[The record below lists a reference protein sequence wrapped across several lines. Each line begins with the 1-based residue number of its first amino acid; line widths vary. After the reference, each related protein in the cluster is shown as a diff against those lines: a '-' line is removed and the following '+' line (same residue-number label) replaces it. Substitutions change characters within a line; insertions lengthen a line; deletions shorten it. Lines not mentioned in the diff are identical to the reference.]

1 MRAVS
6 FLYFFLL
13 MSVVPG
19 IARAQDTPAAESA
32 PRQRDDGAEKKKLEK
47 KLEAAIQRRV
57 KETLELRVDDF
68 MSRRIE
74 RTGYTIGIESAVDK
88 KRIENLTKSLNVD
101 EIPDLIASVVRKDYE
116 ALRPY
121 LKSANISLGIA
132 EYLSE
137 IEWEPVVNTLQAQFD
152 AAGDNIESV
161 ETTPVSMPLPLQER
175 VIKTQAQ
182 EELKRLERE
191 YELKK
196 VDRDYEF
203 ENMKKLQD
211 EKERRLE
218 VELEKERK
226 EKDDLSKQ
234 LLNDENLTERMVKEK
249 PLLTRLLATGAGIG
263 SVLFFALL
271 AFGIFVI
278 VGLRFLGS
286 SIFRGTNEVARALRA
301 GPEQMP
307 SSKQVNPYSEE
318 DSEEGESEKED
329 LLLEFEGKPQF
340 KEAADQLR
348 GQVLRDM
355 KTAAAVLSKTVEQER
370 YGEVIAIFDL
380 LGPELSQQ
388 VFALFS
394 PYSRRLLQRA
404 YFTGSIKRVKA
415 STLFNRVNEFR
426 TMLATTD
433 VLMKDGND
441 KQFAQVM
448 LSYSDEEVAKAIYG
462 LAPDQAA
469 AMMTILPPDRM
480 LRIIRKMEGAFGKDV
495 LNALGQIVHMGKR
508 ITDDVLA
515 TFTRN
520 IQDEKKM
527 KFEEDKKYLQSVLTT
542 AEQDE
547 FELIAGGLEF
557 NARLLLEV
565 IGVRAT
571 VDDMWAQPME
581 VLEGLFSLL
590 ELEPL
595 CAVLYTSPDEIRN
608 GVMRI
613 FPERKR
619 ILSEDALDNMKK
631 DDKYREQLLKTIPA
645 SQKVLLQKL
654 GEMASSGLVTL
665 PSRARLLALAEEQE
679 MQDRLPPP
687 PPASSRES
695 MNRTAS

>member
-1 MRAVS
+1 MRFVS
-6 FLYFFLL
+6 FFSFLLL
-13 MSVVPG
+13 MSAVQG
-19 IARAQDTPAAESA
+19 IALAQDAPSAESA
-32 PRQRDDGAEKKKLEK
+32 QTQKDDGAERKKLEK

-57 KETLELRVDDF
+57 KETLEQRVDDF

-74 RTGYTIGIESAVDK
+74 RTGYTIGIESTVDR
-88 KRIENLTKSLNVD
+88 KRLESLTKSLAVN
-101 EIPDLIASVVRKDYE
+101 EIPDFIASVVRKDYE

-121 LKSANISLGIA
+121 LKNARISLGIA
-132 EYLSE
+132 DYLSE
-137 IEWEPVVNTLQAQFD
+137 AEWEPVVNTLQAQFD
-152 AAGDNIESV
+152 ASGDNIETV
-161 ETTPVSMPLPLQER
+161 ESTPVSMPLPLQER

-203 ENMKKLQD
+203 ENIKKMQD

-218 VELEKERK
+218 VELQKERK
-226 EKDDLSKQ
+226 EKDELSKQ
-234 LLNDENLTERMVKEK
+234 LLNDENLSERMVKEK

-278 VGLRFLGS
+278 LGLRFLGS
-286 SIFRGTNEVARALRA
+286 SIFKGTNEVARALRA
-301 GPEQMP
+301 GPEQLP
-307 SSKQVNPYSEE
+307 ASKQVNPFSDEAG
-318 DSEEGESEKED
+318 EEGESEKED

-340 KEAADQLR
+340 KEAAEQLR
-348 GQVLRDM
+348 GQVMRDM
-355 KTAAAVLSKTVEQER
+355 KTAAAVLSKVVEQEK

-380 LGPELSQQ
+380 LGPEISQK

-404 YFTGSIKRVKA
+404 YFTGAIKRVKA

-480 LRIIRKMEGAFGKDV
+480 LRIIRKMEQSFGKNV
-495 LNALGQIVHMGKR
+495 LNTLGQIVHLGKR
-508 ITDDVLA
+508 ITDEVLE

-527 KFEEDKKYLQSVLTT
+527 KFEEDKRYLQSVLTT

-547 FELIAGGLEF
+547 FEVIAAGLEF

-571 VDDMWAQPME
+571 VEDMWAQPME

-595 CAVLYTSPDEIRN
+595 CAVLYTSPDEIRY
-608 GVMRI
+608 GVMRL

-619 ILSEDALDNMKK
+619 ILSEDALDNLKK
-631 DDKYREQLLKTIPA
+631 DEKYREQLLKTIPV

-654 GEMASSGLVTL
+654 GEMASSGLVSL
-665 PSRARLLALAEEQE
+665 PSRVRLLALAEEQE
-679 MQDRLPPP
+679 LQAGHPPP
-687 PPASSRES
+687 PPAIGGEAV
-695 MNRTAS
+695 NRSAS